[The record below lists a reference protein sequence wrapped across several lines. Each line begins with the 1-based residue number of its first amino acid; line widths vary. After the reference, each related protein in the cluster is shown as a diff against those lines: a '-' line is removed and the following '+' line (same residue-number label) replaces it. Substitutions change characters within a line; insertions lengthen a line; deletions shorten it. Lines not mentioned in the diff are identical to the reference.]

1 LAILSLCLAL
11 CVRTTV
17 AQVTITLPQANIQSR
32 TDYNQIFNVGQYAS
46 VLTLLPTFRV
56 KANTTSFSST
66 AGGSIPLSIAHIKLN
81 SIGSLSL
88 LGASSE
94 VTLSVNNGNLYS
106 SLATVSSGAITAN
119 VRLSTGSQTWI
130 AGIYDSNLSFSTQGV
145 LAGSITPTTLPFS
158 INVPGFIS
166 PPVQV
171 GTTSILVN
179 NLSFYRS
186 TNGISTEKV
195 IPLTT
200 TVPYIP
206 SLKTTNTQFS
216 FNTPLPYNT
225 LPISP
230 VSAINT
236 TLTGVSN
243 STTVALSTT
252 DQALTNT
259 TGIAVPANNAQS
271 LTANYSI
278 SASQLKMSFI
288 QAGTY
293 SVPLTHTWS
302 KLATAYPTG
311 ALQAQSSGNL
321 EIVVS
326 DLAELVAN
334 QQAVNLDFSTTAD
347 YKNGVSKDM
356 PTHLRIS
363 KTTPYNLYVRASSS
377 SFISGINS
385 IPLNALRIGPMANQ
399 TGMNTITLSA
409 TAQQLIQS
417 ADPVIDRNL
426 NIRYSI
432 PASETS
438 KLLNK
443 PAGTYTANIIFSF
456 VAP

>member
-1 LAILSLCLAL
+1 MAILSAGFTL
-11 CVRTTV
+11 CVCKTV
-17 AQVTITLPQANIQSR
+17 GQVTIALPQANIQSR
-32 TDYNQIFNVGQYAS
+32 ADYNQIFNVGQYSS

-66 AGGSIPLSIAHIKLN
+66 AGGSVPLSIAHIKLN

-158 INVPGFIS
+158 ISVPGFIS

-186 TNGISTEKV
+186 ANGISTAKV

-216 FNTPLPYNT
+216 FNTALPYNS
-225 LPISP
+225 LPSSP
-230 VSAINT
+230 VSAVNT
-236 TLTGVSN
+236 TLTGI
-243 STTVALSTT
+243 STATTIALSTT

-271 LTANYSI
+271 ITANYSI
-278 SASQLKMSFI
+278 NASQLKTSFI
-288 QAGTY
+288 QSGTY

-302 KLATAYPTG
+302 KLANAYPIG

-334 QQAVNLDFSTTAD
+334 QQAVSLDFGTTAD
-347 YKNGVSKDM
+347 YKNGISKDM
-356 PTHLRIS
+356 STHLRIS
-363 KTTPYNLYVRASSS
+363 KTTPYNLYVRASSA
-377 SFISGINS
+377 SFISGTNS
-385 IPLNALRIGPMANQ
+385 IPLNVLRIGPMANQ
-399 TGMNTITLSA
+399 TGINTITLS
-409 TAQQLIQS
+409 TSAQQLIQS

>member
-1 LAILSLCLAL
+1 MAILSLGLGL
-11 CVRTTV
+11 CVDNAV
-17 AQVTITLPQANIQSR
+17 AQVIISLPQANIQSR
-32 TDYNQIFNVGQYAS
+32 ADYNQIFNVGQYTS

-66 AGGSIPLSIAHIKLN
+66 TGVSVPLSIAHIKLN

-88 LGASSE
+88 LGTSSE

-106 SLATVSSGAITAN
+106 SLATVSSGALTAN
-119 VRLSTGSQTWI
+119 VRLSSGSQTWI
-130 AGIYDSNLSFSTQGV
+130 AGTYDSNLSFSTQGV

-158 INVPGFIS
+158 ISVPGFIS
-166 PPVQV
+166 PPAQV

-186 TNGISTEKV
+186 VNGISTAKV

-216 FNTPLPYNT
+216 FNTTLPYNT
-225 LPISP
+225 LPTAP
-230 VSAINT
+230 VSAVNT
-236 TLTGVSN
+236 TLTGI
-243 STTVALSTT
+243 STATNIALSTT
-252 DQALTNT
+252 DQAMTNT
-259 TGIAVPANNAQS
+259 TGIAVPSNNTQS
-271 LTANYSI
+271 LTASYSI
-278 SASQLKMSFI
+278 SASQLKTSFI

-293 SVPLTHTWS
+293 SVPLAHTWS

-311 ALQAQSSGNL
+311 TLQAQSSGNL

-326 DLAELVAN
+326 DLAELVAS
-334 QQAVNLDFSTTAD
+334 QQAVSLDFGTTAD

-363 KTTPYNLYVRASSS
+363 KTTPYNLYVRASTA
-377 SFISGINS
+377 SFISGTNS

-399 TGMNTITLSA
+399 TGMNTITLST

-443 PAGTYTANIIFSF
+443 PAGTYSATIVFSF

>member
-1 LAILSLCLAL
+1 MAILSVCLAL
-11 CVRTTV
+11 CVRKTV
-17 AQVTITLPQANIQSR
+17 AQVTIALPQANVQSR

-66 AGGSIPLSIAHIKLN
+66 AGGSIPLNIAHIKLN

-88 LGASSE
+88 LGTSSE

-158 INVPGFIS
+158 ISVPGFIS
-166 PPVQV
+166 PPAQV

-186 TNGISTEKV
+186 ANGISTAKV

-216 FNTPLPYNT
+216 FNTTLPYNS
-225 LPISP
+225 LPTSQ
-230 VSAINT
+230 VSAVNT
-236 TLTGVSN
+236 TLTGI
-243 STTVALSTT
+243 STATTIALSMT

-311 ALQAQSSGNL
+311 TLQAQSSGNL

-334 QQAVNLDFSTTAD
+334 QQAVSLAFATTND
-347 YKNGVSKDM
+347 YKNGVSKDL
-356 PTHLRIS
+356 PAHLRIS
-363 KTTPYNLYVRASSS
+363 KTTPYNLYVRASGTA
-377 SFISGINS
+377 FTSGANS
-385 IPLNALRIGPMANQ
+385 IPLNILRIGPMSNQ
-399 TGMNTITLSA
+399 VGVNTITLST

>member
-1 LAILSLCLAL
+1 LAILSVCLAL
-11 CVRTTV
+11 CVRKTV
-17 AQVTITLPQANIQSR
+17 AQVTIALPQANVQSR

-66 AGGSIPLSIAHIKLN
+66 AGGSIPLNIAHIKLN

-88 LGASSE
+88 LGTSSE

-158 INVPGFIS
+158 ISVPGFIS
-166 PPVQV
+166 PPAQV

-186 TNGISTEKV
+186 ANGISTAKV

-216 FNTPLPYNT
+216 FNTTLPYNS
-225 LPISP
+225 LPTSQ
-230 VSAINT
+230 VSAVNT
-236 TLTGVSN
+236 TLTGI
-243 STTVALSTT
+243 STATTIALSMT

-311 ALQAQSSGNL
+311 TLQAQSSGNL

-334 QQAVNLDFSTTAD
+334 QQAVSLAFATTND
-347 YKNGVSKDM
+347 YKNGVSKDL
-356 PTHLRIS
+356 PAHLRIS
-363 KTTPYNLYVRASSS
+363 KTTPYNLYVRASGTA
-377 SFISGINS
+377 FTSGANS
-385 IPLNALRIGPMANQ
+385 IPLNILRIGPMSNQ
-399 TGMNTITLSA
+399 VGVNTITLST

>member
-1 LAILSLCLAL
+1 MAILSLCLAL